1 MTVSEG
7 VVVVGASMG
16 GLRLAESLRRF
27 GYTGPVRIFGNEGH
41 PPYNRPPLSKDL
53 LSAAE
58 IDFAEVAFPQRS
70 ATADVEW
77 NLSAGAVAADLSNQ
91 HITISRG
98 ERVFFDHLV
107 IATGLR
113 SKRLG
118 FESFPSDRHALRSF
132 EDAKALRSKL
142 GVGSKIVIVGSG
154 FIACEVAAT
163 ATKLGCEVHIVSPSK
178 SPMDRA
184 LGEKLSAVVKLR
196 LEAQGITFHM
206 QATVRELVGSNR
218 LEAVALS
225 DGSTIR
231 CDSLVEA
238 IGSEANCDWLA
249 GNDLDISDGL
259 LCDGSLRAVKASG
272 GSWPN
277 VFGVGDVARF
287 PNPIFDST
295 PRRIEHWNI
304 PTESA
309 KFVGQQIAAS
319 YNSTKA
325 TAEVFRPLPSF
336 WSDQFDMHIFGL
348 GMSYL
353 ADASK
358 LVHGDSSGDC
368 VFEFT
373 REGVLVGVVGIGHRS
388 VVQNYRAV
396 LER

>member
-1 MTVSEG
+1 MSEG

-27 GYTGPVRIFGNEGH
+27 GYAGSIKVFGNEGYA
-41 PPYNRPPLSKDL
+41 PYNRPPLSKDL

-58 IDFAEVAFPQRS
+58 IDFAGVAFPQRS

-77 NLSAGAVAADLSNQ
+77 HLSAGAVSADLSNRQ
-91 HITISRG
+91 ITISGG
-98 ERVFFDHLV
+98 EQVSFEHLV

-118 FESFPSDRHALRSF
+118 FNTFPADRHALRSF
-132 EDAKALRSKL
+132 DDAKALRSKL
-142 GVGSKIVIVGSG
+142 AVGSKLVIVGSG

-184 LGEKLSAVVKLR
+184 LGDQLSAIVKLR

-206 QATVRELVGSNR
+206 RSTPRDLIGSDR

-225 DGSTIR
+225 DGSTIH
-231 CDSLVEA
+231 CDTLVEA
-238 IGSEANCDWLA
+238 IGSDANCDWLA

-272 GSWPN
+272 GTWSN

-287 PNPIFDST
+287 PNPLFDAT

-319 YNSTKA
+319 YSSIET

-353 ADASK
+353 ADESK
-358 LVHGDSSGDC
+358 LVHGDISGDC

-388 VVQNYRAV
+388 VVQNYRSV

>member
-1 MTVSEG
+1 MTVSAG

-16 GLRLAESLRRF
+16 GLRVAESLRRF
-27 GYTGPVRIFGNEGH
+27 GYSGPVNIFGKEPH

-53 LSAAE
+53 LSSAV

-70 ATADVEW
+70 ATADVQW
-77 NLSAGAVAADLSNQ
+77 HLSAEVVAADLSDQ
-91 HITISRG
+91 IITISGG
-98 ERVFFDHLV
+98 EQVPFDHLV

-113 SKRLG
+113 PKRL
-118 FESFPSDRHALRSF
+118 SFDSFQGDRFALRTFDDAEALRSR
-132 EDAKALRSKL
+132 LSP
-142 GVGSKIVIVGSG
+142 GSKIVIVGSG

-163 ATKLGCEVHIVSPSK
+163 ATKLGCEVQIVSPSK

-184 LGEKLSAVVKLR
+184 LGAQLSGLVKQR
-196 LEAQGITFHM
+196 LEAKGITFHM
-206 QATVRELVGSNR
+206 QSSIRELIGGDQ
-218 LEAVALS
+218 LEAVALDS
-225 DGSTIR
+225 GETLA
-231 CDSLVEA
+231 CDTLVEA
-238 IGSEANCDWLA
+238 IGSEANCEWLA
-249 GNDLDISDGL
+249 KNDLDISDGL
-259 LCDGSLRAVKASG
+259 LCDGLLRAIKPSG
-272 GSWPN
+272 GTWDN

-295 PRRIEHWNI
+295 PRRVEHWNI

-319 YNSTKA
+319 YISSDA
-325 TAEVFRPLPSF
+325 PSGAFRPLPSF

-348 GMSYL
+348 GMPYL
-353 ADASK
+353 ADSSK

-368 VFEFT
+368 VFEYT

-388 VVQNYRAV
+388 VVQNYRSV

>member
-16 GLRLAESLRRF
+16 GLRVAESLRRF
-27 GYTGPVRIFGNEGH
+27 GYTGRVRVFGNEGH

-53 LSAAE
+53 LSAQE

-77 NLSAGAVAADLSNQ
+77 QLSAGAVSADLSNRN
-91 HITISRG
+91 ITISGG
-98 ERVFFDHLV
+98 EQVSFDQLV

-118 FESFPSDRHALRSF
+118 FTSFPGDRHALRSF
-132 EDAKALRSKL
+132 EDAKALRPKL
-142 GVGSKIVIVGSG
+142 AVGRKLVIVGSG

-184 LGEKLSAVVKLR
+184 LGDQLSAIVKLR
-196 LEAQGITFHM
+196 LEAQGIVFHM
-206 QATVRELVGSNR
+206 QSTVRDLSGSEH
-218 LEAVALS
+218 LEAVSLS
-225 DGSTIR
+225 DGSTIS
-231 CDSLVEA
+231 CDTLVEA
-238 IGSEANCDWLA
+238 IGSEANCEWLA
-249 GNDLDISDGL
+249 GNDLDITDGL
-259 LCDGSLRAVKASG
+259 LCDGTLRAVKSSG

-277 VFGVGDVARF
+277 VFAVGDVARF
-287 PNPIFDST
+287 PNPLFDAT
-295 PRRIEHWNI
+295 PRRVEHWNI

-309 KFVGQQIAAS
+309 KFVSQQIAAS
-319 YNSTKA
+319 YNSIEA
-325 TAEVFRPLPSF
+325 TTGVFRPLPSF

-358 LVHGDSSGDC
+358 LVHGEVSGDC

-373 REGVLVGVVGIGHRS
+373 RNGVLVGVVGIGHRS
-388 VVQNYRAV
+388 VVQNYRSV

>member
-16 GLRLAESLRRF
+16 GLRVAESLRRF
-27 GYTGPVRIFGNEGH
+27 GYTGPVKVFGNEGH

-53 LSAAE
+53 LSAKE

-77 NLSAGAVAADLSNQ
+77 HLSTGAVSADLGNRN
-91 HITISRG
+91 ISISSG
-98 ERVFFDHLV
+98 EQVPFDHLV

-113 SKRLG
+113 SKRLD
-118 FESFPSDRHALRSF
+118 FKSFPADRHALRSF
-132 EDAKALRSKL
+132 DDAKALRPKL
-142 GVGSKIVIVGSG
+142 AVGTKLVIVGSG

-178 SPMDRA
+178 SPMHRA
-184 LGEKLSAVVKLR
+184 LGDQLSEIVKLR

-206 QATVRELVGSNR
+206 QSTVRELVGSKQ

-225 DGSTIR
+225 NGNVIN
-231 CDSLVEA
+231 CDTLVEA
-238 IGSEANCDWLA
+238 IGSEANCEWLT
-249 GNDLDISDGL
+249 GNDLDITDGL
-259 LCDGSLRAVKASG
+259 LCDGTLRAVKSSG
-272 GSWPN
+272 GSWSN

-287 PNPIFDST
+287 PNPLFDAT
-295 PRRIEHWNI
+295 PRRVEHWNI

-309 KFVGQQIAAS
+309 KFVSQQIAAS
-319 YNSTKA
+319 YVSTDS
-325 TAEVFRPLPSF
+325 TTEVFRPLPSF

-358 LVHGDSSGDC
+358 LVHGDVSGDC

-388 VVQNYRAV
+388 VVQNYRSV